1 MPMDDAAFLDAFER
15 GALQRHGFGHRDHLR
30 MAWLYIR
37 RYGPD
42 QAVRRA
48 ETGLRALAA
57 AHGHP
62 ERYSATRTAV
72 WITLVAH
79 HLAEAPEPGFE
90 EFLERFPLLLDGR
103 LLDAHYSP
111 GLLAG
116 ADSRARWVE
125 PDRRPLPAP
134 AG

>member
-1 MPMDDAAFLDAFER
+1 VDHSGRAPSR
-15 GALQRHGFGHRDHLR
+15 GG
-30 MAWLYIR
+30 
-37 RYGPD
+37 
-42 QAVRRA
+42 
-48 ETGLRALAA
+48 
-57 AHGHP
+57 
-62 ERYSATRTAV
+62 
-72 WITLVAH
+72 
-79 HLAEAPEPGFE
+79 PEPGFE

>member
-1 MPMDDAAFLDAFER
+1 MPMDDDAFLEAFE
-15 GALQRHGFGHRDHLR
+15 GGTPQRQGFGHRDHLR

-42 QAVRRA
+42 QAVSRA
-48 ETGLRALAA
+48 ETGLRALAT

-72 WITLVAH
+72 WVALVAH
-79 HLAEAPEPGFE
+79 HLAEAPELSFE
-90 EFLERFPLLLDGR
+90 EFLERFPRLLDGR

-111 GLLAG
+111 GLLASAG
-116 ADSRARWVE
+116 SRTRWVE
-125 PDRRPLPAP
+125 PDRRPLPAT

>member
-1 MPMDDAAFLDAFER
+1 MSARREIEKQMTFL
-15 GALQRHGFGHRDHLR
+15 
-30 MAWLYIR
+30 
-37 RYGPD
+37 
-42 QAVRRA
+42 
-48 ETGLRALAA
+48 
-57 AHGHP
+57 
-62 ERYSATRTAV
+62 S
-72 WITLVAH
+72 
-79 HLAEAPEPGFE
+79 FE